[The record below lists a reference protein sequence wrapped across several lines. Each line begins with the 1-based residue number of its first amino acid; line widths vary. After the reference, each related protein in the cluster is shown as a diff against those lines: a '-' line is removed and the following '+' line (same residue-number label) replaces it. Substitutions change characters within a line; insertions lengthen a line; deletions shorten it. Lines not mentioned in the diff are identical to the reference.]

1 MLLAIDTSAGS
12 SVALAADGRV
22 LARRDEPGT
31 RRHAEAIDALLR
43 GVLADAGVDAAAVTG
58 VVAGMGPGPF
68 TGLRVGIAAAR
79 VFAFARG
86 IPCHPV
92 VSHDAIARGASE
104 PVLVATDARR
114 REVAWSRFNA
124 AGERVEG
131 PSLAERGDDW
141 EAVVARF
148 VDHRVL
154 ESATVDAGALALV
167 AADRLA
173 RGLDLGPA
181 EPLYLRAPDVTVA
194 AP

>member
-31 RRHAEAIDALLR
+31 RRHAEAIDHLLR
-43 GVLADAGVDAAAVTG
+43 GVLADAGVDASAVTA

-86 IPCHPV
+86 IPCHPI
-92 VSHDAIARGASE
+92 VSHDAIVRGASG

-114 REVAWSRFNA
+114 REVAWSRFDA
-124 AGERVEG
+124 AGTRVEG
-131 PSLAERGDDW
+131 PLLAERGAPWD
-141 EAVVARF
+141 AVVAAWP
-148 VDHRVL
+148 DHRVIL
-154 ESATVDAGALALV
+154 AEAVDAGDLALV
-167 AADRLA
+167 AAERLA
-173 RGLDLGPA
+173 AGLPLGPT
-181 EPLYLRAPDVTVA
+181 EPLYLRAPDVTVV